1 MATPPLDIC
10 ALPLAGMN
18 LVEAAAGTGK
28 TRTIAALYLRT
39 VLQTEIQVRNIL
51 VVTYTHAATR
61 ELRERV
67 RDLLL
72 QAVGVFQH
80 GDAGEDALLN
90 HLAAIHPDSELAVK
104 RLRRAIA
111 DFDEAAIFTIHGFCQ
126 RVLAENA
133 FEGAQP
139 FESELLTDERQ
150 FVGEVVD
157 DFWRRNI
164 YPANVLWVD
173 WLQANGVD
181 RPETLLNGLANVTGK
196 PYLHIAPLPEP
207 KPPKILEDELQSCF
221 QKLADDW
228 SAQRDS
234 VEKILLEDD
243 RLNRNRYRV
252 SSVAVWITQ
261 MDQLLKRSR
270 PDFMALREFTRFDR
284 FQASVISDR
293 RSVKKGHAP
302 PTHPFFESCDDF
314 AECLENLE
322 AIYQQRYRIFQREL
336 YQYVVI
342 ELPLRKA
349 ERGALG
355 YDDLL
360 TRLQTALRSPHSGSL
375 VEKLRSD
382 YQVALIDEFQDTDP
396 VQYDIFRKIYHGS
409 DCPVFLVGDPKQAI
423 YSFRGADVFTYLYAR
438 QDATKQF
445 SLEQNWRSVPQ
456 LVHAVNLLFERRADL
471 PAFLLDEIDFSPA
484 QPAPKQLPELTES
497 GLAAPALTIWP
508 LSREDDDNK
517 PIAKHR
523 AGSLCVAA
531 TTTEITRLLALPA
544 KIGEEPLHRSDIA
557 VLVRTHS
564 QARIVETAMREAG
577 IASVRHSQES
587 VYQTHEAVEL
597 ERVLIAILE
606 PNREARVRAALLTD
620 FWGMDAASLQSFSS
634 LELAWD
640 ARLAGFHHYHE
651 LWRTHGF
658 MRMFREW
665 TAVEGVYPRLLDFE
679 DGDRRLTNLLQLA
692 ELIHGQERHCAGL
705 NNLVTWFSEAM
716 TRPPVRDDPSL
727 LRLES
732 DEDRV
737 QIVTVHGSKGLQYP
751 VVFLPFSWS
760 GGLQVAGSERC
771 IFHDISQGNAATVD
785 FGSVDFEQHLAQ
797 ACREELAENLRL
809 FYVALTRARC
819 RCYLAWGAVNDAATS
834 ALAWLLHRSL
844 DVVQDDF
851 ITALQTRFRA
861 ITDPEIFDTL
871 ERLAERSE
879 GAIQVIEPSFEPNG
893 LTTSDAVSKRPMAA
907 REVDRKIDQT
917 WRLTSFSALST
928 GYNTELPDYDHAQQR
943 VLYDGER
950 PDVFTFPRG
959 ARAGTCLHQVF
970 EELDFSSPDADHR
983 NAVIERVLKTHGYE
997 AKWQDVVAQLVDRV
1011 LHVPLDPHGKLR
1023 LVDIQQSQR
1032 VDEMEFYYPFA
1043 AHDPQALKSAIQ
1055 ASSDDAH
1062 IKSAIQQIELGS
1074 TAGFM
1079 HGFIDLVFEA
1089 AGRYY
1094 LVDYKSNFL
1103 GMNQDDYRPGL
1114 LKEVMEREQYVL
1126 QYLIYTVALHRYLK
1140 HRIPDYHYEEHFG
1153 GVYYLF
1159 LRGMDPALDNQCG
1172 VYYDRPGQALIGPL
1186 ERLLG
1191 SVI

>member
-1 MATPPLDIC
+1 M
-10 ALPLAGMN
+10 
-18 LVEAAAGTGK
+18 
-28 TRTIAALYLRT
+28 
-39 VLQTEIQVRNIL
+39 
-51 VVTYTHAATR
+51 
-61 ELRERV
+61 
-67 RDLLL
+67 
-72 QAVGVFQH
+72 
-80 GDAGEDALLN
+80 
-90 HLAAIHPDSELAVK
+90 
-104 RLRRAIA
+104 
-111 DFDEAAIFTIHGFCQ
+111 
-126 RVLAENA
+126 
-133 FEGAQP
+133 
-139 FESELLTDERQ
+139 
-150 FVGEVVD
+150 
-157 DFWRRNI
+157 
-164 YPANVLWVD
+164 
-173 WLQANGVD
+173 
-181 RPETLLNGLANVTGK
+181 NGLTNVTGK
-196 PYLHIAPLPEP
+196 PYLRIASLAEP
-207 KPPKILEDELQSCF
+207 KSPKVLEDKLQSCF

-243 RLNRNRYRV
+243 RLNRNRYRA

-261 MDQLLKRSR
+261 MDQLLKCSR
-270 PDFMALREFTRFDR
+270 PDFMVLREFTRFDR
-284 FQASVISDR
+284 FQASVISER
-293 RSVKKGHAP
+293 RSVKKGHVP

-314 AECLENLE
+314 AERLKNLE
-322 AIYQQRYRIFQREL
+322 ATYQQCYRIFQREL

-355 YDDLL
+355 FDDLL
-360 TRLQTALRSPHSGSL
+360 TRLQTALRSPHSGAL

-445 SLEQNWRSVPQ
+445 SLDQNWRSVPQ

-471 PAFLLDEIDFSPA
+471 PAFLLNEIEFSPA
-484 QPAPKQLPELTES
+484 QPAPTQLPELTES

-523 AGSLCVAA
+523 ASSLCVAA
-531 TTTEITRLLALPA
+531 TTTEIARLLALPA

-634 LELAWD
+634 LELSWD

-665 TAVEGVYPRLLDFE
+665 TAVERVYPRLLSFE

-716 TRPPVRDDPSL
+716 TRPPVGDDPSL

-751 VVFLPFSWS
+751 VVFIPFSWS

-785 FGSVDFEQHLAQ
+785 FGSADFEQHLAQ
-797 ACREELAENLRL
+797 ACREELAENIRL

-834 ALAWLLHRSL
+834 AMAWLLHRSL
-844 DVVQDDF
+844 DVAQDDF
-851 ITALQTRFRA
+851 ITALQARFRA

-879 GAIQVIEPSFEPNG
+879 GAIQVIEPSFELNG
-893 LTTSDAVSKRPMAA
+893 LTTSDAVSKRPMTA
-907 REVDRKIDQT
+907 REVNRKIDQT

-928 GYNTELPDYDHAQQR
+928 GHNTELPDYDHAQQR

-970 EELDFSSPDADHR
+970 EELDFSSP
-983 NAVIERVLKTHGYE
+983 
-997 AKWQDVVAQLVDRV
+997 
-1011 LHVPLDPHGKLR
+1011 
-1023 LVDIQQSQR
+1023 
-1032 VDEMEFYYPFA
+1032 
-1043 AHDPQALKSAIQ
+1043 
-1055 ASSDDAH
+1055 
-1062 IKSAIQQIELGS
+1062 
-1074 TAGFM
+1074 
-1079 HGFIDLVFEA
+1079 
-1089 AGRYY
+1089 
-1094 LVDYKSNFL
+1094 
-1103 GMNQDDYRPGL
+1103 
-1114 LKEVMEREQYVL
+1114 
-1126 QYLIYTVALHRYLK
+1126 
-1140 HRIPDYHYEEHFG
+1140 
-1153 GVYYLF
+1153 
-1159 LRGMDPALDNQCG
+1159 
-1172 VYYDRPGQALIGPL
+1172 
-1186 ERLLG
+1186 
-1191 SVI
+1191 

>member
-1 MATPPLDIC
+1 MATPTLDIC
-10 ALPLAGMN
+10 AVPLAGIN

-39 VLQTEIQVRNIL
+39 VLQAEFQVRNIL

-61 ELRERV
+61 ELRERI

-72 QAVGVFQH
+72 QAAGVFQH

-90 HLAAIHPDSELAVK
+90 HLAATDPDPELALK

-150 FVGEVVD
+150 IVCEVVD

-164 YPANVLWVD
+164 YPAGVLWVD

-181 RPETLLNGLANVTGK
+181 HPERLLNGLTNLMGK
-196 PYLHIAPLPEP
+196 PYLRMASLPEP
-207 KPPKILEDELQSCF
+207 KSPKALEHELQSCF
-221 QKLADDW
+221 QTLADDW

-243 RLNRNRYRV
+243 RLNRNRYRT
-252 SSVAVWITQ
+252 SSVAVWIAQ
-261 MDQLLKRSR
+261 MDLLLKRTR

-284 FQASVISDR
+284 FQASVISER
-293 RSVKKGHAP
+293 RSVKKGHTP
-302 PTHPFFESCDDF
+302 PTHPFFESCDEF
-314 AECLENLE
+314 AGRLKNLE
-322 AIYQQRYRIFQREL
+322 DIYQQLYRIFQREL
-336 YQYVVI
+336 YQYVVT

-360 TRLQTALRSPHSGSL
+360 TRLQTALHGPQSDSL
-375 VEKLRSD
+375 VAKLRSD
-382 YQVALIDEFQDTDP
+382 YRVALIDEFQDTDP

-423 YSFRGADVFTYLYAR
+423 YSFRGADVFTYLRAR

-445 SLEQNWRSVPQ
+445 SLDQNWRSVPQ
-456 LVHAVNLLFERRADL
+456 LVHAVNLLFERRAEL

-484 QPAPKQLPELTES
+484 QPAPKQLPQLTES
-497 GLAAPALTIWP
+497 GLAAPAMVIWP
-508 LSREDDDNK
+508 LSREDDNK

-523 AGSLCVAA
+523 AGSLCAA
-531 TTTEITRLLALPA
+531 ASATEIARLLAIPA
-544 KIGEEPLHRSDIA
+544 KIGDEPLRPSNIA

-640 ARLAGFHHYHE
+640 TRLAGFHHYHE

-665 TAVEGVYPRLLDFE
+665 SAVEGVYPRLLGFE
-679 DGDRRLTNLLQLA
+679 DGERRLTNLLQLA

-760 GGLQVAGSERC
+760 GGLQVAGSEHC
-771 IFHDISQGNAATVD
+771 IFHDTSQGNAATVD
-785 FGSVDFEQHLAQ
+785 FGSADFEQHLAQ

-844 DVVQDDF
+844 DVAQDDL
-851 ITALQTRFRA
+851 ITALQARFRA
-861 ITDPEIFDTL
+861 ITDPEIRDTL
-871 ERLAERSE
+871 ERLAKKSE
-879 GAIQVIEPSFEPNG
+879 GAIQVIEPSIERNG
-893 LTTSDAVSKRPMAA
+893 PTTSDAVFKRPMAA
-907 REVDRKIDQT
+907 REVSRKIDQT

-928 GYNTELPDYDHAQQR
+928 GHTTELPDYDHAQQR

-950 PDVFTFPRG
+950 TDVFTFPRG

-970 EELDFSSPDADHR
+970 EELDFANPNEERR

-997 AKWQDVVAQLVDRV
+997 ARWQDVVAQLVDRV
-1011 LHVPLDPHGKLR
+1011 IHVPLDPQGTLR
-1023 LVDIQQSQR
+1023 LADIQRSQR
-1032 VDEMEFYYPFA
+1032 VDELEFYYPFA
-1043 AHDPQALKSAIQ
+1043 AHNPQALKSATQ
-1055 ASSDDAH
+1055 ASAEDTH
-1062 IKSAIQQIELGS
+1062 IKTAIEQIELGA

-1103 GMNQDDYRPGL
+1103 GSNYDDYRPDL
-1114 LKEVMEREQYVL
+1114 LKEVMEREHYVL

-1140 HRIPDYHYEEHFG
+1140 HRIPDYHYEKHFG

-1159 LRGMDPALDNQCG
+1159 LRGMNPALGHRCG
-1172 VYYDRPGQALIGPL
+1172 VYYDRPSQALIGPL

-1191 SVI
+1191 SAT